1 MERRHPAGQRGLALR
16 FGVGQQRI
24 RRLIAIRRIGR
35 GWSSRSGRV
44 RLFLR
49 RAAWEVPV
57 MTGPDE
63 GGLAGRGHLRAAQAD
78 REQAITVLKA
88 AYAHGRL
95 TKDELEARAG
105 QAFASRTYAELAA
118 LTADLPTASPAVAS
132 PAVASRAATGSDAAW
147 PRPSTPARTM
157 AKAARR
163 SGVCLLVAVALVEGA
178 YLAGNFLLIVAAF
191 FALIA
196 ASGFFGY
203 GIIDAWQ
210 ERRAHAQLPPGPGR
224 RHQGSEGRL
233 PGDDA
238 APTGISPPPADGT
251 RADSRAQQPGPDR
264 RHPSRRG
271 VPVPVRPHPW
281 YSCAPSPLP

>member
-1 MERRHPAGQRGLALR
+1 
-16 FGVGQQRI
+16 
-24 RRLIAIRRIGR
+24 
-35 GWSSRSGRV
+35 
-44 RLFLR
+44 
-49 RAAWEVPV
+49 

-88 AYAHGRL
+88 AYAQGRL

-118 LTADLPTASPAVAS
+118 LTADLPADLPAASPVSASPASAS
-132 PAVASRAATGSDAAW
+132 PASASPASASPAATGSDAAW
-147 PRPSTPARTM
+147 PRPSTPARTL

-163 SGVCLLVAVALVEGA
+163 SGVCLLVAIALVEGA

-203 GIIDAWQ
+203 GILDAWQ
-210 ERRAHAQLPPGPGR
+210 ERRSHAQLPPGPGR
-224 RHQGSEGRL
+224 RHQGSGGLL
-233 PGDDA
+233 PGDDVA
-238 APTGISPPPADGT
+238 ATGIGPTRADET
-251 RADSRAQQPGPDR
+251 RADSRAQRPGRDR
-264 RHPSRRG
+264 RHPSG
-271 VPVPVRPHPW
+271 QGIPVPVRPLSQVA
-281 YSCAPSPLP
+281 YSTGCAP

>member
-1 MERRHPAGQRGLALR
+1 
-16 FGVGQQRI
+16 
-24 RRLIAIRRIGR
+24 
-35 GWSSRSGRV
+35 
-44 RLFLR
+44 
-49 RAAWEVPV
+49 

-63 GGLAGRGHLRAAQAD
+63 RGLAARGHLRAAQAD

-88 AYAHGRL
+88 AYAQGRL
-95 TKDELEARAG
+95 SKDELEARAG

-118 LTADLPTASPAVAS
+118 LTADIPADLPTASPAAAS
-132 PAVASRAATGSDAAW
+132 PAATESDAAW

-178 YLAGNFLLIVAAF
+178 YLAGNFLLIVAGF

-203 GIIDAWQ
+203 GILDAWQ
-210 ERRAHAQLPPGPGR
+210 ERRSHAQLPPGPGR
-224 RHQGSEGRL
+224 RHQESKGHL

-238 APTGISPPPADGT
+238 ARTGISPTRADGT
-251 RADSRAQQPGPDR
+251 RADSRARRPGRDR

-271 VPVPVRPHPW
+271 IPVPAG
-281 YSCAPSPLP
+281 SAAT

>member
-1 MERRHPAGQRGLALR
+1 
-16 FGVGQQRI
+16 
-24 RRLIAIRRIGR
+24 
-35 GWSSRSGRV
+35 
-44 RLFLR
+44 
-49 RAAWEVPV
+49 

-88 AYAHGRL
+88 AYAQGRL

-118 LTADLPTASPAVAS
+118 LTADIPADLPAASPAAAS
-132 PAVASRAATGSDAAW
+132 PAATGSDAAW

-203 GIIDAWQ
+203 GILDAWQ
-210 ERRAHAQLPPGPGR
+210 ERRSHAQLPPGPGR

-238 APTGISPPPADGT
+238 APTGISPTRADGT
-251 RADSRAQQPGPDR
+251 RADSRARRPGRDR

-271 VPVPVRPHPW
+271 IPVPVRPLSHAA
-281 YSCAPSPLP
+281 YSTGCAP

>member
-1 MERRHPAGQRGLALR
+1 
-16 FGVGQQRI
+16 
-24 RRLIAIRRIGR
+24 
-35 GWSSRSGRV
+35 
-44 RLFLR
+44 
-49 RAAWEVPV
+49 

-63 GGLAGRGHLRAAQAD
+63 GGLAGRGHLRAAHAD

-88 AYAHGRL
+88 AYAQGRL

-105 QAFASRTYAELAA
+105 LVFASRTYAELAA
-118 LTADLPTASPAVAS
+118 LTADLPGASPAAAS
-132 PAVASRAATGSDAAW
+132 PAGLGSDAVW

-178 YLAGNFLLIVAAF
+178 FLANNFLLIVAGF

-203 GIIDAWQ
+203 GILDAWE
-210 ERRAHAQLPPGPGR
+210 ERRSQAQMPPGPGR
-224 RHQGSEGRL
+224 RHQGPEGRL

-238 APTGISPPPADGT
+238 APTGISPTRADGT
-251 RADSRAQQPGPDR
+251 RADSRARPPERDR
-264 RHPSRRG
+264 YHPSRRG
-271 VPVPVRPHPW
+271 IPVPVRPLSHVAYIIGW
-281 YSCAPSPLP
+281 AP

>member
-1 MERRHPAGQRGLALR
+1 
-16 FGVGQQRI
+16 
-24 RRLIAIRRIGR
+24 
-35 GWSSRSGRV
+35 
-44 RLFLR
+44 
-49 RAAWEVPV
+49 

-63 GGLAGRGHLRAAQAD
+63 RGLAARGHLRAAQAD

-88 AYAHGRL
+88 AYAQGRL

-105 QAFASRTYAELAA
+105 QAFASRTYAELAV
-118 LTADLPTASPAVAS
+118 LTADLPAVSPAV
-132 PAVASRAATGSDAAW
+132 TGSDAPW

-163 SGVCLLVAVALVEGA
+163 SGVCLLAAIALVEGA
-178 YLAGNFLLIVAAF
+178 YLADNFLLIVAAF

-203 GIIDAWQ
+203 GILDAWQ
-210 ERRAHAQLPPGPGR
+210 ERRSHAQLPPGPGR
-224 RHQGSEGRL
+224 RHQESKGRL

-238 APTGISPPPADGT
+238 ARTGISPTRADGT
-251 RADSRAQQPGPDR
+251 RADSRARRPGRDR

-271 VPVPVRPHPW
+271 IPVPVRSLSQAA
-281 YSCAPSPLP
+281 YSTGCAP

>member
-1 MERRHPAGQRGLALR
+1 
-16 FGVGQQRI
+16 
-24 RRLIAIRRIGR
+24 
-35 GWSSRSGRV
+35 
-44 RLFLR
+44 
-49 RAAWEVPV
+49 

-78 REQAITVLKA
+78 REQAITVLKT
-88 AYAHGRL
+88 AYAQGRL

-118 LTADLPTASPAVAS
+118 LTADLPAASPAAAN
-132 PAVASRAATGSDAAW
+132 PAATGSDAAW

-163 SGVCLLVAVALVEGA
+163 SGICLLVAVALVEGA
-178 YLAGNFLLIVAAF
+178 YLAGNYLLIVAAF

-203 GIIDAWQ
+203 GILDAWQ
-210 ERRAHAQLPPGPGR
+210 ERRSHAQLPPGPGR

-238 APTGISPPPADGT
+238 APTGISPTRADGT
-251 RADSRAQQPGPDR
+251 RADSRARRPGRDR

-271 VPVPVRPHPW
+271 IPVPVRPLSHAA
-281 YSCAPSPLP
+281 YSTGCAP

>member
-1 MERRHPAGQRGLALR
+1 
-16 FGVGQQRI
+16 
-24 RRLIAIRRIGR
+24 
-35 GWSSRSGRV
+35 
-44 RLFLR
+44 
-49 RAAWEVPV
+49 

-78 REQAITVLKA
+78 REQAITVLKV
-88 AYAHGRL
+88 AYAQGRL

-118 LTADLPTASPAVAS
+118 LTADLPAASPTAAS
-132 PAVASRAATGSDAAW
+132 PTATGSDAVW

-163 SGVCLLVAVALVEGA
+163 SGICLLVAVALVEGA
-178 YLAGNFLLIVAAF
+178 YLAGNYLLIVAAF

-203 GIIDAWQ
+203 GILDAWH
-210 ERRAHAQLPPGPGR
+210 ERRSHAQLPPGPGR

-238 APTGISPPPADGT
+238 APPGIGPTPADGT
-251 RADSRAQQPGPDR
+251 RADSRAQRPERDR

-271 VPVPVRPHPW
+271 IPVPVRPLSCVA
-281 YSCAPSPLP
+281 YSTGCAP

>member
-1 MERRHPAGQRGLALR
+1 
-16 FGVGQQRI
+16 
-24 RRLIAIRRIGR
+24 
-35 GWSSRSGRV
+35 
-44 RLFLR
+44 
-49 RAAWEVPV
+49 

-88 AYAHGRL
+88 AYAQGRL

-118 LTADLPTASPAVAS
+118 LTADLPAASPAAAS
-132 PAVASRAATGSDAAW
+132 PAATGSDAAW

-163 SGVCLLVAVALVEGA
+163 SGICLLVAVALVEGA
-178 YLAGNFLLIVAAF
+178 YLAGNYLLIVAAF

-203 GIIDAWQ
+203 GILDAWH
-210 ERRAHAQLPPGPGR
+210 ERRSQAQLPPGPGR

-233 PGDDA
+233 PGDDVA
-238 APTGISPPPADGT
+238 STGTSPTRADGT
-251 RADSRAQQPGPDR
+251 RADSRVRRPGRDR

-271 VPVPVRPHPW
+271 IPVPVRPLSHVA
-281 YSCAPSPLP
+281 YSTGYAP